1 MKYIPRNY
9 TKEELYQEYIVNNL
23 SRGEIA
29 KKYNTSVT
37 LVEYDIQ
44 KYHFQK
50 AQEAIR
56 EVTGGRKQINKDLLY
71 DYYILQNHSTDETAV
86 FFNLI

>member
-29 KKYNTSVT
+29 KK
-37 LVEYDIQ
+37 I
-44 KYHFQK
+44 
-50 AQEAIR
+50 
-56 EVTGGRKQINKDLLY
+56 
-71 DYYILQNHSTDETAV
+71 
-86 FFNLI
+86 